1 MSKRATGLGRG
12 ISALL
17 GEESATGIAAARRP
31 VALMPIEFLQANR
44 QQPRERFD
52 ADQISELVASIRE
65 QGILQPI
72 LVRPIGSERFEI
84 VAGERRWRAAQKA
97 GLHEVPVVVREFSD
111 EEALQIAIIENV
123 QRQDLSP
130 IEEARAYKRLA
141 EQWDHTQEQVA
152 KLVGKSRPHVA
163 NLMRLLALPAKVQEM
178 INRGKLSMGH
188 ARALVGNP
196 AAEELAREIVARGLN
211 VRQAEALARRG
222 TPSARQKK
230 GTRKEKD
237 ADTRAL
243 EQRLS
248 AGLGLQ
254 VDIDH
259 RGEKKGGKVTIR
271 YKTLAQLDH
280 LIGKLDAS
288 N

>member
-17 GEESATGIAAARRP
+17 GEESPTGIAAARRP

-72 LVRPIGSERFEI
+72 LVRPIGGDRFEI
-84 VAGERRWRAAQKA
+84 VAGERRWRAAQQA

-141 EQWDHTQEQVA
+141 EDWDHTQEQVA

-163 NLMRLLALPAKVQEM
+163 NLMRLLGLPAKVQAM
-178 INRGKLSMGH
+178 INQGQLSMGH
-188 ARALVGNP
+188 ARALIGNA
-196 AAEELAREIVARGLN
+196 AAEELALQIVTRGLN

-222 TPSARQKK
+222 LQAGRSKRA
-230 GTRKEKD
+230 RKEKD

-254 VDIDH
+254 VEIDH

-280 LIGKLDAS
+280 LIGKLEAS

>member
-17 GEESATGIAAARRP
+17 GEESPTGIAAARRP

-72 LVRPIGSERFEI
+72 LVRPIGGDRFEI
-84 VAGERRWRAAQKA
+84 VAGERRWRAAQQA

-130 IEEARAYKRLA
+130 IEDARAYKRLA
-141 EQWDHTQEQVA
+141 EDWDHTQEQVA

-163 NLMRLLALPAKVQEM
+163 NLMRLLGLPAKVQAM
-178 INRGKLSMGH
+178 INRGQLSMGH
-188 ARALVGNP
+188 ARALIGNA
-196 AAEELAREIVARGLN
+196 AAEELALQIVTRGLN

-222 TPSARQKK
+222 LQAGRSKRA
-230 GTRKEKD
+230 RKEKD

-254 VDIDH
+254 VEIDH

-280 LIGKLDAS
+280 LIGKLEAS

>member
-1 MSKRATGLGRG
+1 MSKRPSGLGRG

-17 GEESATGIAAARRP
+17 GEEEASATAAGRRQAAP
-31 VALMPIEFLQANR
+31 MPIEFLQANR

-52 ADQISELVASIRE
+52 AAQISELVASIRE

-72 LVRPIGSERFEI
+72 LVRPINAGRFEI

-123 QRQDLSP
+123 QRQDLSS

-141 EQWDHTQEQVA
+141 EDWGHTQEQVA

-163 NLMRLLALPAKVQEM
+163 NLMRLLGLPAKVQTM
-178 INRGKLSMGH
+178 IDLGRLSMGH
-188 ARALVGNP
+188 ARALIGNP
-196 AAEELAREIVARGLN
+196 AAEELARQIVARGLN
-211 VRQAEALARRG
+211 VRQAEALARRS
-222 TPSARQKK
+222 PQAARQKGK
-230 GTRKEKD
+230 RKQKD

-243 EQRLS
+243 EKRLS
-248 AGLGLQ
+248 TGLGLQ

-259 RGEKKGGKVTIR
+259 KSEKKGGEVTIR

-280 LIGKLDAS
+280 LISKLEDRK
-288 N
+288 

>member
-17 GEESATGIAAARRP
+17 GEESATEIAAARRSA
-31 VALMPIEFLQANR
+31 ALIPTEFLQANR

-52 ADQISELVASIRE
+52 ADQINELVASIKE

-72 LVRPIGSERFEI
+72 LVRPIGSDRFEI
-84 VAGERRWRAAQKA
+84 VAGERRWRAAQRA
-97 GLHEVPVVVREFSD
+97 GLHEVPVVVRKFSD

-141 EQWDHTQEQVA
+141 EDWDHTQEQVA

-163 NLMRLLALPAKVQEM
+163 NLMRLLRLPAKVQAM
-178 INRGKLSMGH
+178 INRGQLSMGH
-188 ARALVGNP
+188 ARALVGNA
-196 AAEELAREIVARGLN
+196 AAEELARQIVARGLN

-222 TPSARQKK
+222 LQSGRLK
-230 GTRKEKD
+230 GARKEKD

-248 AGLGLQ
+248 AELGLQ

-259 RGEKKGGKVTIR
+259 KGEKKGGKVTIR
-271 YKTLAQLDH
+271 YKTLAQLDY
-280 LIGKLDAS
+280 LISKLNSS

>member
-17 GEESATGIAAARRP
+17 GEESPTGIAAARRP

-72 LVRPIGSERFEI
+72 LVRPIGGDRFEI
-84 VAGERRWRAAQKA
+84 VAGERRWRAAQQA

-141 EQWDHTQEQVA
+141 EDWDHTQEQVA

-163 NLMRLLALPAKVQEM
+163 NLMRLLRLPAKVQAM
-178 INRGKLSMGH
+178 INRGQLSMGH
-188 ARALVGNP
+188 ARALIGNA
-196 AAEELAREIVARGLN
+196 AAEELALQIVTRGLN

-222 TPSARQKK
+222 LQAGRSKRA
-230 GTRKEKD
+230 RKEKD

-254 VDIDH
+254 VEIDH

-280 LIGKLDAS
+280 LIGKLEAS